1 METQNNIQLDDILL
15 TNADPQIKILSDEKD
30 DSYIKNLSAEKTLK
44 NEEDFILSNEIGSL
58 LIGTKPTD
66 TVLDLS
72 GAIVQAPS
80 SLETDLTDLGL
91 IDTDFDFSSLNAETP
106 PPQTQNTGN
115 DTIIPST
122 VLLGDSNPNYLSP
135 ANSFVEAYIWGFG
148 GNDTLVGG
156 FHHDILNGGADND
169 FLDGGLGDDLLIG
182 GIGNDTLD
190 GNYGYDILD
199 GGDGIDTATYRFWW
213 GGIKANLKTETVN
226 FFNDPGSGIEY
237 VRAIE
242 NVVGSLGN
250 DEIIGNSANN
260 VLFGERGNDFL
271 SGEEGNDFLQ
281 GSENSN
287 FVEQDTLTGGLGAD
301 RFVLGTANGG
311 SFYLGDGFVT
321 ITDFKWWEGDTFQV
335 VGSINDYHLDTT
347 QNFGGTSSSDTAIYR
362 GNDLVAV
369 AVDAIGIMP
378 GLDFKFV

>member
-1 METQNNIQLDDILL
+1 MESHNT
-15 TNADPQIKILSDEKD
+15 ILSDD
-30 DSYIKNLSAEKTLK
+30 QLLTSTDS
-44 NEEDFILSNEIGSL
+44 
-58 LIGTKPTD
+58 LIIQ
-66 TVLDLS
+66 S
-72 GAIVQAPS
+72 
-80 SLETDLTDLGL
+80 DLTDINLDSIGL
-91 IDTDFDFSSLNAETP
+91 VEEVPLFEETDINFSIVSGEAP
-106 PPQTQNTGN
+106 PPLAPNTGN
-115 DTIIPST
+115 DTITPST
-122 VLLGDSNPNYLSP
+122 FLLGDSNPNYLS
-135 ANSFVEAYIWGFG
+135 AVSSFVESYIWGFG

-156 FHHDILNGGADND
+156 FNNDILNGGADND
-169 FLDGGLGDDLLIG
+169 FLDGRLGDDLLIG
-182 GIGNDTLD
+182 GAGNDTLD

-226 FFNDPGSGIEY
+226 FFNDPTSGIEY

-301 RFVLGTANGG
+301 TFVLGTANGG

-321 ITDFKWWEGDTFQV
+321 ITDFKWWEKDTFQV
-335 VGSINDYHLDTT
+335 VGSINDYHLDKT
-347 QNFGGTSSSDTAIYR
+347 QNFGGTSLSDTAIYR
-362 GNDLVAV
+362 GNDLIAV
-369 AVDAIGIMP
+369 ALDTFGIMP
-378 GLDFKFV
+378 VFDFKSV